1 MRSCV
6 SGCTTNRFRYTVHTG
21 RSHRTAGR
29 LIHGSHPPM
38 KDTVLYRLCIP
49 VGRHLSKYQVSA
61 GLPKKASSKDK
72 ARLMRACFCSNG
84 LNEPT
89 REHKRMPAILSQRR
103 RD

>member
-6 SGCTTNRFRYTVHTG
+6 SGCTTNTSRYTVHTG
-21 RSHRTAGR
+21 HSHHTAGR
-29 LIHGSHPPM
+29 LTHGSHPPM

-49 VGRHLSKYQVSA
+49 MGRHLSEYQVSA
-61 GLPKKASSKDK
+61 GLPKKGSAKDK
-72 ARLMRACFCSNG
+72 TRLMRAYFCSNG

-89 REHKRMPAILSQRR
+89 REHKSMPAILGQRR